1 MHELVQKYFDKALEE
16 QKKQLLND
24 LRISRVYEGQD
35 TVKGYEYP
43 FYCPV
48 YGKHYRLQD
57 IKITNEEYFQ
67 LLELYKAKKRST
79 NPEGEPS
86 VSEPSVSGWC
96 TFGVILIIL
105 MCLAGVIIMFS
116 GDFGLPIGIG
126 IIISA
131 FLTGAPMILLSNIE
145 YQLKKLNNK

>member
-16 QKKQLLND
+16 QKKQLLDD

-48 YGKHYRLQD
+48 YGKHFRLQD
-57 IKITNEEYFQ
+57 IEITNEEYYQ
-67 LLELYKAKKRST
+67 LLELHKNKTKKAE
-79 NPEGEPS
+79 PEKEPS
-86 VSEPSVSGWC
+86 ISGWY